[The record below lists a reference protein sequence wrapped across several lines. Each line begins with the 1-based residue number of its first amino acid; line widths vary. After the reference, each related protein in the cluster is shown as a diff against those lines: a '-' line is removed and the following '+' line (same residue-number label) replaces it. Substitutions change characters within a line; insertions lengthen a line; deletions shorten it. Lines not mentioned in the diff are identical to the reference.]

1 MWTTSVAVVLS
12 TPCKLRNSGLSSLL
26 SGTQTVATDV
36 VDKPRGFLYT
46 RGTMLLRRFFVFLL
60 VTAIFFPIA
69 PPIHAGVWNQN
80 RILSDSDLEQ
90 YRSMSVEEIQ
100 TFITVRGALG
110 AYVTVDVDGKMKRA
124 ADIIGRVAE
133 SYRLNPRFLLALIQ
147 KEQGLVEDTS
157 LTEAQLAWATGYA
170 ICDRCDKDHPELQE
184 FMGFA
189 NQLEQA
195 AKRFREMYLPAL
207 AADGKTQTGW
217 GVGVEKR
224 ADGVR
229 VKPENRATAAL
240 YTYTPHLA
248 GNHLLWRI
256 WQKWFSLR
264 YPDGTLLTSDHSKE
278 PTVYLIQG
286 GLKRPIDSMSTLLSR
301 FDPRKI
307 IEIPKEELATYGE
320 GAPIRYPDYSL
331 VRTPRGVIYL
341 TVQDTLRGFPS
352 REIFRTLGFKDDD
365 VINVTDEELASFVEG
380 KPLSAASAY
389 PQGAL
394 LQDSTTGGV
403 YYVAETSKFPIW
415 SKELLRSR
423 FPVRQITRVSP
434 EELEHYE
441 TGAPLRFNDG
451 ELVAATGNPTVY
463 VISEGRRR
471 PIASEYTFLAMGW
484 QWQQIIWTS
493 EKVLALHELGDSV
506 SAEAQTE
513 VNIVGL

>member
-1 MWTTSVAVVLS
+1 M
-12 TPCKLRNSGLSSLL
+12 
-26 SGTQTVATDV
+26 
-36 VDKPRGFLYT
+36 DKPRGFLYT
-46 RGTMLLRRFFVFLL
+46 RDAMLLRGIFVFLL
-60 VTAIFFPIA
+60 VTAIFFPITL
-69 PPIHAGVWNQN
+69 PIRAGVWNQN

-90 YRSMSVEEIQ
+90 YRSMSAPEIQ
-100 TFITVRGALG
+100 TFLTDRGALG
-110 AYVTVDVDGKMKRA
+110 AYVTIDVDGKMKRG
-124 ADIIGRVAE
+124 ADIISRVAE
-133 SYRLNPRFLLALIQ
+133 SHRLNPQFLLALIQ

-170 ICDRCDKDHPELQE
+170 ICDRCDKEHPELQE

-195 AKRFREMYLPAL
+195 AKRFREIYLPAL
-207 AADGKTQTGW
+207 ASGGKTQTGW
-217 GVGVEKR
+217 GVGIEKR

-240 YTYTPHLA
+240 YTYTPHIA

-256 WQKWFSLR
+256 WQKWFSPR

-278 PTVYLIQG
+278 HTVYLIQS

-307 IEIPKEELATYGE
+307 IEIAKEELDTYGE
-320 GAPIRYPDYSL
+320 GAPVSFPDYSL

-341 TVQDTLRGFPS
+341 TVGDTLRGFPS
-352 REIFRTLGFKDDD
+352 REVFRILGFKDDD
-365 VINVTDEELASFVEG
+365 VVDVTSEELAGFVEAE
-380 KPLSAASAY
+380 PLSAASAY

-394 LQDSTTGGV
+394 LQDGTTGGV
-403 YYVAETSKFPIW
+403 YYVADGSKSPIW

-423 FPVRQITRVSP
+423 FPARQITRVSP

-441 TGAPLRFNDG
+441 TGAPLLFNDG
-451 ELVAATGNPTVY
+451 ELVAVTGNPTVY

-471 PIASEYTFLAMGW
+471 PIVSEYTFLTMGW
-484 QWQQIIWTS
+484 QWQHVIWTS
-493 EKVLALHELGDSV
+493 EKVLSIHEFGDPVSV
-506 SAEAQTE
+506 EAQTE
-513 VNIVGL
+513 VAVAGL